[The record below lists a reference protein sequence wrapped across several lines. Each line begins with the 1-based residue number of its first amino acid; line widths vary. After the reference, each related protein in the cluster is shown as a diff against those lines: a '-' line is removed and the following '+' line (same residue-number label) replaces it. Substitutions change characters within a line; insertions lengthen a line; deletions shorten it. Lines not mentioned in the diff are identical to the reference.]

1 MANSPPSSPNAPGGS
16 PVIAVVGRSDI
27 STAALAEMGIQAV
40 HAIADHTDGNP
51 AGDPALSGRLL
62 EDLGRTI
69 PLPQPASSERSDRS
83 EHRHRLTATGCPVGD
98 AINKEHIVD
107 TRQLKYFIAVIDHRG
122 FSRAAEHLQI
132 AQPSLSQAIAG
143 FERELGVP
151 LFHRVGRGV
160 VPTDAGDHLVA
171 PARRVLR
178 ALDAARST
186 IDAVKGVTTGRVEII
201 TTASPGV
208 EPLATIVRSFTALHP
223 DVTINITVADV
234 PDDVMQAVRTGSSE
248 IGLLGAARL
257 PQPADLNV
265 LPLQDQELVLVT
277 APGGSLTGR
286 TRVTADDLT
295 GRRLVVAQRGSLM
308 RQFVDD
314 MLAGGIT
321 VTVAADVAHRRSP
334 ILPLVL
340 AGVADAVLPAG
351 WTELARRAGADVL
364 AIDPAS
370 HLRVALVHRKAPLT
384 PAAVAFTAA
393 AATHAQQHA
402 PSPDR
407 ATADSLLTS
416 VSQ

>member
-1 MANSPPSSPNAPGGS
+1 
-16 PVIAVVGRSDI
+16 
-27 STAALAEMGIQAV
+27 
-40 HAIADHTDGNP
+40 
-51 AGDPALSGRLL
+51 
-62 EDLGRTI
+62 
-69 PLPQPASSERSDRS
+69 
-83 EHRHRLTATGCPVGD
+83 
-98 AINKEHIVD
+98 VD

-122 FSRAAEHLQI
+122 FSRAADHLQI

-265 LPLQDQELVLVT
+265 LPLEDQELVLVT

-286 TRVTADDLT
+286 TRVTADDLR

-351 WTELARRAGADVL
+351 WTELARRASADVL

-370 HLRVALVHRKAPLT
+370 HLRVALGAPQGPAHPGRRRFHRCRRNPR
-384 PAAVAFTAA
+384 
-393 AATHAQQHA
+393 AATRTLTGPGCGRLPPHIGV
-402 PSPDR
+402 PVTSPR
-407 ATADSLLTS
+407 WRPT
-416 VSQ
+416 

>member
-1 MANSPPSSPNAPGGS
+1 
-16 PVIAVVGRSDI
+16 
-27 STAALAEMGIQAV
+27 
-40 HAIADHTDGNP
+40 
-51 AGDPALSGRLL
+51 
-62 EDLGRTI
+62 
-69 PLPQPASSERSDRS
+69 
-83 EHRHRLTATGCPVGD
+83 
-98 AINKEHIVD
+98 VD

-178 ALDAARST
+178 ALDAARTT

-265 LPLQDQELVLVT
+265 LPLEDQELVLVT

-286 TRVTADDLT
+286 TRVTADDLR

-321 VTVAADVAHRRSP
+321 VTVAADVAPPVPDPAAGPGRRRRRRPTGRLDRVGPPSRRRCPGHRPRVP
-334 ILPLVL
+334 
-340 AGVADAVLPAG
+340 PAG
-351 WTELARRAGADVL
+351 CPGAPQGPAHPGRR
-364 AIDPAS
+364 
-370 HLRVALVHRKAPLT
+370 RFHRCRRNPR
-384 PAAVAFTAA
+384 
-393 AATHAQQHA
+393 AATRTLTGPGYGRLPPHIGV
-402 PSPDR
+402 PVTSPR
-407 ATADSLLTS
+407 WRPT
-416 VSQ
+416 

>member
-1 MANSPPSSPNAPGGS
+1 M
-16 PVIAVVGRSDI
+16 
-27 STAALAEMGIQAV
+27 
-40 HAIADHTDGNP
+40 
-51 AGDPALSGRLL
+51 
-62 EDLGRTI
+62 
-69 PLPQPASSERSDRS
+69 
-83 EHRHRLTATGCPVGD
+83 
-98 AINKEHIVD
+98 D

-178 ALDAARST
+178 GLDAARST

-265 LPLQDQELVLVT
+265 LPLEDQELVLVT

-351 WTELARRAGADVL
+351 WTDVGPPSRRRCPGHRPRVPPAGCPGAPQG
-364 AIDPAS
+364 PA
-370 HLRVALVHRKAPLT
+370 HPGRRRFHRCRRNPR
-384 PAAVAFTAA
+384 
-393 AATHAQQHA
+393 AATRTLTGPGYGRLPPHIGV
-402 PSPDR
+402 PVTSPR
-407 ATADSLLTS
+407 WRPT
-416 VSQ
+416 

>member
-1 MANSPPSSPNAPGGS
+1 
-16 PVIAVVGRSDI
+16 
-27 STAALAEMGIQAV
+27 
-40 HAIADHTDGNP
+40 
-51 AGDPALSGRLL
+51 
-62 EDLGRTI
+62 
-69 PLPQPASSERSDRS
+69 
-83 EHRHRLTATGCPVGD
+83 
-98 AINKEHIVD
+98 VD

-122 FSRAAEHLQI
+122 FSRAADHLQI

-178 ALDAARST
+178 ALDAAHST

-265 LPLQDQELVLVT
+265 LPLEDQELVLVT

-286 TRVTADDLT
+286 TRVTADDLR

-370 HLRVALVHRKAPLT
+370 HLRVALVHRRAPLT

-402 PSPDR
+402 PSTDR
-407 ATADSLLTS
+407 AAADSLLTS

>member
-1 MANSPPSSPNAPGGS
+1 
-16 PVIAVVGRSDI
+16 
-27 STAALAEMGIQAV
+27 
-40 HAIADHTDGNP
+40 
-51 AGDPALSGRLL
+51 
-62 EDLGRTI
+62 
-69 PLPQPASSERSDRS
+69 
-83 EHRHRLTATGCPVGD
+83 
-98 AINKEHIVD
+98 VD

-143 FERELGVP
+143 LERELGVP

-160 VPTDAGDHLVA
+160 VPTAAGDHLVA

-178 ALDAARST
+178 GLDAARST

-208 EPLATIVRSFTALHP
+208 EPLATIVRSFAAEHP
-223 DVTINITVADV
+223 DVTITIAAAAVPEDV
-234 PDDVMQAVRTGSSE
+234 LQAVRTGASE
-248 IGLLGAARL
+248 IGLLGAPSL

-265 LPLQDQELVLVT
+265 LPLEDQELVLVT
-277 APGGSLTGR
+277 APGGSLSGR
-286 TRVTADDLT
+286 SRVTADDLS

-314 MLAGGIT
+314 MLAAGIP
-321 VTVAADVAHRRSP
+321 VTVAADVAYRRSS

-351 WTELARRAGADVL
+351 WTDLARRAGADVL
-364 AIDPAS
+364 AIEPAS

-384 PAAVAFTAA
+384 PAAAAFAAA
-393 AATHAQQHA
+393 AATYAHRQADSQNR
-402 PSPDR
+402 P
-407 ATADSLLTS
+407 TADTFLTL
-416 VSQ
+416 VSG

>member
-1 MANSPPSSPNAPGGS
+1 M
-16 PVIAVVGRSDI
+16 
-27 STAALAEMGIQAV
+27 
-40 HAIADHTDGNP
+40 
-51 AGDPALSGRLL
+51 
-62 EDLGRTI
+62 
-69 PLPQPASSERSDRS
+69 
-83 EHRHRLTATGCPVGD
+83 
-98 AINKEHIVD
+98 D

-178 ALDAARST
+178 GLDAARST

-208 EPLATIVRSFTALHP
+208 EPLATIVRSFTARHP
-223 DVTINITVADV
+223 DITINITVADV
-234 PDDVMQAVRTGSSE
+234 PDDVLQAVRSGSSE
-248 IGLLGAARL
+248 IGLLGASRL
-257 PQPADLNV
+257 PQPADLDV
-265 LPLQDQELVLVT
+265 LPLEDQELVLVT

-286 TRVTADDLT
+286 TRVTADDLA
-295 GRRLVVAQRGSLM
+295 GRRLVVVVAQRGSLM

-314 MLAGGIT
+314 MLASGIT
-321 VTVAADVAHRRSP
+321 VTVAADVAHRRSS

-364 AIDPAS
+364 AIEPAS
-370 HLRVALVHRKAPLT
+370 HLRIGLVHRKAPLT
-384 PAAVAFTAA
+384 PAGAAFTATA
-393 AATHAQQHA
+393 DTNAQQHA
-402 PSPDR
+402 PTPDQ
-407 ATADSLLTS
+407 AIADTFLTQ
-416 VSQ
+416 VTG